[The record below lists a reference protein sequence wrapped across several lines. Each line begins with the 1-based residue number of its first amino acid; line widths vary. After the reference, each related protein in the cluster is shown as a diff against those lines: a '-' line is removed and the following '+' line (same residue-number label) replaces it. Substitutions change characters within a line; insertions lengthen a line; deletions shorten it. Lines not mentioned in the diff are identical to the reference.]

1 MPFGSEFS
9 DICAIFFPSQRF
21 EATACRLR
29 AHRLCLFIRLF
40 GCLPLVSMF
49 DNVRITR
56 ANARSFAQ
64 ISLDRSM
71 SETLGQELFDVRRIA
86 RIFRTAA
93 KSVNVGLDLTDIRNI
108 RRENGEV
115 VILVKNTAQH
125 AKLRQMLPRLKMALE
140 DAGFRDPISLRI
152 KPPTPPLQLR
162 ENLAFGAP
170 RVASGQSVELIRKK
184 AESMKPSALKDALAS
199 LANALE
205 KANSD
210 RHT

>member
-1 MPFGSEFS
+1 MFV
-9 DICAIFFPSQRF
+9 CFPS
-21 EATACRLR
+21 LDM
-29 AHRLCLFIRLF
+29 
-40 GCLPLVSMF
+40 S
-49 DNVRITR
+49 DNVRITS
-56 ANARSFAQ
+56 ANARSF
-64 ISLDRSM
+64 
-71 SETLGQELFDVRRIA
+71 
-86 RIFRTAA
+86 
-93 KSVNVGLDLTDIRNI
+93 
-108 RRENGEV
+108 
-115 VILVKNTAQH
+115 LVKNTAQH

>member
-86 RIFRTAA
+86 RAFRTAA
-93 KSVNVGLDLTDIRNI
+93 KSVNVGLDITDIKNI

-140 DAGFRDPISLRI
+140 EAGFRDPITLRI
-152 KPPTPPLQLR
+152 KPPTPSIQLR
-162 ENLAFGAP
+162 ENLALGAP
-170 RVASGQSVELIRKK
+170 RVVSDKSVELIRKK
-184 AESMKPSALKDALAS
+184 AESMNPSALKDALAS
-199 LANALE
+199 LAKTLE
-205 KANSD
+205 KANRED
-210 RHT
+210 

>member
-86 RIFRTAA
+86 RAFRTAA
-93 KSVNVGLDLTDIRNI
+93 KSVNVGLDITDIKNI

-140 DAGFRDPISLRI
+140 EAGFRDPITLRI
-152 KPPTPPLQLR
+152 KPPTPSIQLR
-162 ENLAFGAP
+162 ENLALGAP
-170 RVASGQSVELIRKK
+170 RVASDKSVELIRKK
-184 AESMKPSALKDALAS
+184 SESMNPSALKDALAS
-199 LANALE
+199 LAKTLE
-205 KANSD
+205 KAN
-210 RHT
+210 REN

>member
-86 RIFRTAA
+86 RAFRTAA
-93 KSVNVGLDLTDIRNI
+93 KSVNVGLDITDIKNI

-140 DAGFRDPISLRI
+140 EAGFRDPITLRI
-152 KPPTPPLQLR
+152 KPPTPSIQLR
-162 ENLAFGAP
+162 ENLALGAP
-170 RVASGQSVELIRKK
+170 RVASVKSVELIRKK

-199 LANALE
+199 LAKTLE
-205 KANSD
+205 KANRED
-210 RHT
+210 

>member
-1 MPFGSEFS
+1 MS
-9 DICAIFFPSQRF
+9 
-21 EATACRLR
+21 
-29 AHRLCLFIRLF
+29 
-40 GCLPLVSMF
+40 

-210 RHT
+210 RHTYSATPASSSFTGRCAAFTSAISQASVSASSARNSRLLSACPDL

>member
-9 DICAIFFPSQRF
+9 DICAIFFPTKRF
-21 EATACRLR
+21 FSVVCRL
-29 AHRLCLFIRLF
+29 HRHFPCLFVCFPSLDM
-40 GCLPLVSMF
+40 S

>member
-21 EATACRLR
+21 KATACRLR

-86 RIFRTAA
+86 RAFRTAA
-93 KSVNVGLDLTDIRNI
+93 KSVNVGLDITDIKNI

-140 DAGFRDPISLRI
+140 EAGFRDPITLRI
-152 KPPTPPLQLR
+152 KPPTPSIQLR
-162 ENLAFGAP
+162 ENLALRCPARGFRQKRGTDSQKS
-170 RVASGQSVELIRKK
+170 REYETLGFEGCVGFASK
-184 AESMKPSALKDALAS
+184 
-199 LANALE
+199 NA
-205 KANSD
+205 
-210 RHT
+210 

>member
-1 MPFGSEFS
+1 MPFGLEFS

-86 RIFRTAA
+86 RAFRTAA
-93 KSVNVGLDLTDIRNI
+93 KSVNVGLDITDIKNI
-108 RRENGEV
+108 R
-115 VILVKNTAQH
+115 H
-125 AKLRQMLPRLKMALE
+125 
-140 DAGFRDPISLRI
+140 
-152 KPPTPPLQLR
+152 
-162 ENLAFGAP
+162 
-170 RVASGQSVELIRKK
+170 
-184 AESMKPSALKDALAS
+184 
-199 LANALE
+199 
-205 KANSD
+205 
-210 RHT
+210 

>member
-1 MPFGSEFS
+1 M
-9 DICAIFFPSQRF
+9 
-21 EATACRLR
+21 
-29 AHRLCLFIRLF
+29 LFIRLF

-86 RIFRTAA
+86 RAFRTAA
-93 KSVNVGLDLTDIRNI
+93 KSVNVGLDITDIKNI

-140 DAGFRDPISLRI
+140 EAGFRDPITLRI
-152 KPPTPPLQLR
+152 KPPTPSIQLR
-162 ENLAFGAP
+162 ENLALGAP
-170 RVASGQSVELIRKK
+170 HVASDKSVELIRKK

-199 LANALE
+199 LAKTLE
-205 KANSD
+205 KANRED
-210 RHT
+210 

>member
-1 MPFGSEFS
+1 MFV
-9 DICAIFFPSQRF
+9 CFPS
-21 EATACRLR
+21 LDM
-29 AHRLCLFIRLF
+29 
-40 GCLPLVSMF
+40 S

-93 KSVNVGLDLTDIRNI
+93 KSINVGLDLTDIRNI

>member
-86 RIFRTAA
+86 RAFRTAA
-93 KSVNVGLDLTDIRNI
+93 KSVNVGLDITDIKNI

-125 AKLRQMLPRLKMALE
+125 ANLRQMLPRLKMALE
-140 DAGFRDPISLRI
+140 EAGFRDPITLRI
-152 KPPTPPLQLR
+152 KPPTPSIQLR
-162 ENLAFGAP
+162 ENLALGAP
-170 RVASGQSVELIRKK
+170 RVASDKSVELIRKN
-184 AESMKPSALKDALAS
+184 AESMNPSALKDALAS
-199 LANALE
+199 LAKTLE
-205 KANSD
+205 KANRED
-210 RHT
+210 

>member
-1 MPFGSEFS
+1 MS
-9 DICAIFFPSQRF
+9 
-21 EATACRLR
+21 
-29 AHRLCLFIRLF
+29 
-40 GCLPLVSMF
+40 

-125 AKLRQMLPRLKMALE
+125 AKLRPVSYTHLTLPTN
-140 DAGFRDPISLRI
+140 S
-152 KPPTPPLQLR
+152 
-162 ENLAFGAP
+162 
-170 RVASGQSVELIRKK
+170 RV
-184 AESMKPSALKDALAS
+184 
-199 LANALE
+199 
-205 KANSD
+205 
-210 RHT
+210 

>member
-86 RIFRTAA
+86 RAFRTAA
-93 KSVNVGLDLTDIRNI
+93 KSVNVGLDITDIKNI

-125 AKLRQMLPRLKMALE
+125 AKLRQILPRLKIALE
-140 DAGFRDPISLRI
+140 EAGFRDPITLRI
-152 KPPTPPLQLR
+152 KPPTPSIQLR
-162 ENLAFGAP
+162 ENLALGAP
-170 RVASGQSVELIRKK
+170 RVAS
-184 AESMKPSALKDALAS
+184 DAYRCQA
-199 LANALE
+199 APPGNERWRPARRRP
-205 KANSD
+205 AGPCP
-210 RHT
+210 H

>member
-1 MPFGSEFS
+1 MS
-9 DICAIFFPSQRF
+9 
-21 EATACRLR
+21 
-29 AHRLCLFIRLF
+29 
-40 GCLPLVSMF
+40 

-93 KSVNVGLDLTDIRNI
+93 KSDIRNI